1 MAMDPNLASLGEA
14 PKNSLQQHSP
24 EVTSL
29 PIGKKGASW
38 MSKNGGAPVLPHGG
52 GNHGSMVPLKS
63 IINLN
68 IRFSRFMNRF

>member
-1 MAMDPNLASLGEA
+1 MDPNLASLGEA

-38 MSKNGGAPVLPHGG
+38 MSKNGGPRSTTWGG
-52 GNHGSMVPLKS
+52 KSWFNGSSEINHKLKYQ
-63 IINLN
+63 I
-68 IRFSRFMNRF
+68 